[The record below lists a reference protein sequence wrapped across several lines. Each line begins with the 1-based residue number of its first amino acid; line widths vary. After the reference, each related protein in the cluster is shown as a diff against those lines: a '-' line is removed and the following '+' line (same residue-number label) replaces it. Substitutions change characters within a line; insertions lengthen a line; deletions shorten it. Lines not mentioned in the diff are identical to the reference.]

1 MKRLLSLTLA
11 IVMLFGMTMDAA
23 AASPYERQGK
33 ILQDIGVLYGGTDG
47 DLMLDKFLL
56 REDMVVI
63 ISRLYAKESEAASY
77 LSSNKFTDLGPD
89 PRTRFYI
96 PYIMWARDQ
105 GLIQGMTTSIFG
117 LSQTVTTQQFQTV
130 LLRALGYTEEAK
142 DWYNVPTFSTQ
153 IGLMNGLNFKP
164 DAKLTRGQ
172 VAAMLVNAL
181 SLIPKGE
188 TSPLA
193 VKLRVVSA
201 PETDDATDT
210 TATEPEDKTILP
222 TLQGSFGYINTIML
236 TFNKEMNESLITNK
250 TNFTITQ
257 KEKELPL
264 PEGTTM
270 VLGKDKMTLTIT
282 LPQTIDGV
290 YTIVGLDGS
299 VMSLKAI
306 GLMDTEGNRTDPSI
320 IKVEFD
326 DISAGLGKAVDY
338 DKAYPGKKAALTD
351 IRSVKIRFNVP
362 IAAAKAEDFSI
373 PGREIERV
381 VIDGTNMIMLRLDES
396 DETYIEDGYIEIEKE
411 NSIMTAL
418 GSPVEG
424 MKLPILDL
432 VPPELVSEEADIR
445 RGYIEISFSEPL
457 EKDGASLYRR
467 DLEIIR
473 LSDDVVLGKDE
484 YSTTLKSTDPSTIQ
498 ITLKTDARTS
508 YYSIKIADE
517 PQYIRDLEG
526 NLVLSTEA
534 IETDDDI

>member
-11 IVMLFGMTMDAA
+11 IIMLFGMTMDAA
-23 AASPYERQGK
+23 AASPYTKEGEFLK
-33 ILQDIGVLYGGTDG
+33 DIGVLKGGTDG
-47 DLMLDKFLL
+47 DLMLESNLT
-56 REDMVVI
+56 REQMVVL
-63 ISRLYAKESEAASY
+63 ISRLYGKESEAEGY
-77 LSSNKFTDLGPD
+77 LSTNTFTDLRPENKY
-89 PRTRFYI
+89 YI
-96 PYIMWARDQ
+96 PFIIWAKDQ
-105 GLIQGMTTSIFG
+105 GLIQGMTASAFG
-117 LSQTVTTQQFQTV
+117 IGQTVTTQQFQTV

-142 DWYNVPTFSTQ
+142 DWYNVPAFSVE
-153 IGLMNGLNFKP
+153 IGLMKGLNFNS
-164 DAKLTRGQ
+164 DAKLNRGQ

-201 PETDDATDT
+201 PETEDTTDT
-210 TATEPEDKTILP
+210 TATEPEDKIILP
-222 TLQGSFGYINTIML
+222 SLQGSFGYINTIML

-250 TNFTITQ
+250 TNYTITQ
-257 KEKELPL
+257 KGKELPL
-264 PEGTTM
+264 PGGTTL

-290 YTIVGLDGS
+290 YTIVGLDDS
-299 VMSLKAI
+299 VMALKAI

-338 DKAYPGKKAALTD
+338 DKAYPGKKSALTD
-351 IRSVKIRFNVP
+351 IRNIKIRFNVP
-362 IAAAKAEDFSI
+362 IAAANTEDFSV
-373 PGREIERV
+373 PGRSVERV
-381 VIDGTNMIMLRLDES
+381 VIDGTNIITLRLDDS
-396 DETYIEDGYIEIEKE
+396 DETFIEDGYIEIAKD
-411 NSIMTAL
+411 NKIMTAL

-424 MKLPILDL
+424 MKLQLIDM
-432 VPPELVSEEADIR
+432 VPPALISDEADVR
-445 RGYIEISFSEPL
+445 RGYIEINFSEPL
-457 EKDGASLYRR
+457 EKDGAGLYRR
-467 DLEIIR
+467 DLVITR

-484 YSTTLKSTDPSTIQ
+484 YSTTLKSTDPSTMQ
-498 ITLKTDARTS
+498 ISLKTDARTS

-526 NLVLSTEA
+526 NLVLSSEA

>member
-11 IVMLFGMTMDAA
+11 IIMLFGMTMDAA
-23 AASPYERQGK
+23 AASPYTKEGEFLK
-33 ILQDIGVLYGGTDG
+33 DIGVLKGGTDG
-47 DLMLDKFLL
+47 DLMLESNLT
-56 REDMVVI
+56 REQMVVL
-63 ISRLYAKESEAASY
+63 ISRLYGKESEAEGY
-77 LSSNKFTDLGPD
+77 LSTNTFTDLRPENKY
-89 PRTRFYI
+89 YI
-96 PYIMWARDQ
+96 PFIIWAKDQ
-105 GLIQGMTTSIFG
+105 GLIQGMTASTFG
-117 LSQTVTTQQFQTV
+117 IGQTVTTQQFQTV

-142 DWYNVPTFSTQ
+142 DWYNVPAFSVE
-153 IGLMNGLNFKP
+153 IGLMKGLNFNS
-164 DAKLTRGQ
+164 DAKLNRGQ

-201 PETDDATDT
+201 PETEDTTDT
-210 TATEPEDKTILP
+210 TATEPEDKIILP
-222 TLQGSFGYINTIML
+222 SLQGSFGYINTIML

-250 TNFTITQ
+250 TNYTITQ
-257 KEKELPL
+257 KGKELPL
-264 PEGTTM
+264 PEGTTL

-290 YTIVGLDGS
+290 YTIVGLDDS
-299 VMSLKAI
+299 VMALKAI

-351 IRSVKIRFNVP
+351 IRNIKIRFNVP
-362 IAAAKAEDFSI
+362 IAAANTEDFSV
-373 PGREIERV
+373 PGRSVERV
-381 VIDGTNMIMLRLDES
+381 VIDGTNIITLRLDDS
-396 DETYIEDGYIEIEKE
+396 DETFIEDGYIEIAKD
-411 NSIMTAL
+411 NKIMTAL

-424 MKLPILDL
+424 MKLQLIDM
-432 VPPELVSEEADIR
+432 VPPALISDEADVR
-445 RGYIEISFSEPL
+445 RGYIEINFSEPL
-457 EKDGASLYRR
+457 EKDGAGLYRR
-467 DLEIIR
+467 DLVITR

-484 YSTTLKSTDPSTIQ
+484 YSTTLKSTDPSTMQ
-498 ITLKTDARTS
+498 ITIKTDARTS

-526 NLVLSTEA
+526 NLVLSAEA
-534 IETDDDI
+534 IKTDDDI

>member
-11 IVMLFGMTMDAA
+11 IIMLFGMTMDAA
-23 AASPYERQGK
+23 AASPYTKEGEFLK
-33 ILQDIGVLYGGTDG
+33 DIGVLKGGTDG
-47 DLMLDKFLL
+47 DLMLESNLT
-56 REDMVVI
+56 REQMVVL
-63 ISRLYAKESEAASY
+63 ISRLYGKESEAEGY
-77 LSSNKFTDLGPD
+77 LSTNTFTDLRPENKY
-89 PRTRFYI
+89 YI
-96 PYIMWARDQ
+96 PFIIWAKDQ
-105 GLIQGMTTSIFG
+105 GLIQGMTASAFG
-117 LSQTVTTQQFQTV
+117 IGQTVTTQQFQTV

-142 DWYNVPTFSTQ
+142 DWYNVPAFSVE
-153 IGLMNGLNFKP
+153 IGLMKGLNFNS
-164 DAKLTRGQ
+164 DAKLNRGQ

-201 PETDDATDT
+201 PETEDTTDT
-210 TATEPEDKTILP
+210 TATEPEDKIILP
-222 TLQGSFGYINTIML
+222 SLQGSFGYINTIML

-250 TNFTITQ
+250 TNYTITQ
-257 KEKELPL
+257 KGKELPL
-264 PEGTTM
+264 PEGTTL

-290 YTIVGLDGS
+290 YTIVGLDDS
-299 VMSLKAI
+299 VMALKAI

-351 IRSVKIRFNVP
+351 IRNIKIRFNVP
-362 IAAAKAEDFSI
+362 IAAANTEDFSV
-373 PGREIERV
+373 PGRSVERV
-381 VIDGTNMIMLRLDES
+381 VIDGTNIITLRLDDS
-396 DETYIEDGYIEIEKE
+396 DETFIEDGYIEIAKD
-411 NSIMTAL
+411 NKIMTAL

-424 MKLPILDL
+424 MKLQLIDM
-432 VPPELVSEEADIR
+432 VPPALISDEADVR
-445 RGYIEISFSEPL
+445 RGYIEINFSEPL
-457 EKDGASLYRR
+457 EKDGAGLYRR
-467 DLEIIR
+467 DLVITR

-484 YSTTLKSTDPSTIQ
+484 YSTTLKSTDPSTMQ
-498 ITLKTDARTS
+498 ITIKTDARTS

-526 NLVLSTEA
+526 NLVLSAEA
-534 IETDDDI
+534 IKTDDDI

>member
-11 IVMLFGMTMDAA
+11 IIMLFGMTMDAA
-23 AASPYERQGK
+23 AASPYTKEGEFLK
-33 ILQDIGVLYGGTDG
+33 DIGVLKGGTDG
-47 DLMLDKFLL
+47 DLMLESNLT
-56 REDMVVI
+56 REQMVVL
-63 ISRLYAKESEAASY
+63 ISRLYGKESEAEGY
-77 LSSNKFTDLGPD
+77 LSTNTFTDLKPENKY
-89 PRTRFYI
+89 YI
-96 PYIMWARDQ
+96 PFIIWAKDQ
-105 GLIQGMTTSIFG
+105 GLIQGMTASTFG
-117 LSQTVTTQQFQTV
+117 IGQTVTTQQFQTV

-142 DWYNVPTFSTQ
+142 DWYNVPAFSVE
-153 IGLMNGLNFKP
+153 IGLMKGLSFNSN
-164 DAKLTRGQ
+164 AKLNRGQ

-188 TSPLA
+188 ISPLA

-201 PETDDATDT
+201 PETEDTTDT

-222 TLQGSFGYINTIML
+222 KLQGSFGYINTIML
-236 TFNKEMNESLITNK
+236 TFNKEMNESIVTNK
-250 TNFTITQ
+250 TNYTITQ
-257 KEKELPL
+257 KGKELPL
-264 PEGTTM
+264 PEGTTL

-282 LPQTIDGV
+282 LPQTIDGI
-290 YTIVGLDGS
+290 YTIVGLDDS
-299 VMSLKAI
+299 VMALKAI

-351 IRSVKIRFNVP
+351 TRNIKIKFNVP
-362 IAAAKAEDFSI
+362 IAAANTEDLI
-373 PGREIERV
+373 VPGRSVERV
-381 VIDGTNMIMLRLDES
+381 IIDGTNVITLRLDDS
-396 DETYIEDGYIEIEKE
+396 DETFIEDGYIEIVNDNK
-411 NSIMTAL
+411 IMTAL

-424 MKLPILDL
+424 IKLQLIDM
-432 VPPELVSEEADIR
+432 VPPELMSDEADVR
-445 RGYIEISFSEPL
+445 RGYIEIAFSEPL

-467 DLEIIR
+467 DLVITR

-517 PQYIRDLEG
+517 PKYIRDLEG
-526 NLVLSTEA
+526 NLVLSSEA

>member
-11 IVMLFGMTMDAA
+11 IIMLFGMTMDAT
-23 AASPYERQGK
+23 AASPYTKEGEFLK
-33 ILQDIGVLYGGTDG
+33 DIGVLKGGTDG
-47 DLMLDKFLL
+47 DLMLESNLT
-56 REDMVVI
+56 REQMVVL
-63 ISRLYAKESEAASY
+63 ISRLYGKESEAEGY
-77 LSSNKFTDLGPD
+77 LSTNTFTDLKPENKY
-89 PRTRFYI
+89 YI
-96 PYIMWARDQ
+96 PFIIWAKDQ
-105 GLIQGMTTSIFG
+105 GLIQGMTASAFG
-117 LSQTVTTQQFQTV
+117 IGQTVTTQQFQTV

-142 DWYNVPTFSTQ
+142 DWYNVPAFSVE
-153 IGLMNGLNFKP
+153 IGLMKGLNFNS
-164 DAKLTRGQ
+164 DAKLNRGQ

-201 PETDDATDT
+201 PETEDTTDT
-210 TATEPEDKTILP
+210 TATEPEDKIILP
-222 TLQGSFGYINTIML
+222 SLQGSFGYINTIML

-250 TNFTITQ
+250 TNYTITQ
-257 KEKELPL
+257 KGKELPL
-264 PEGTTM
+264 PEGTTLM
-270 VLGKDKMTLTIT
+270 LGKDKMTLTIT

-290 YTIVGLDGS
+290 YTIVGLDDS
-299 VMSLKAI
+299 VMALKAI

-351 IRSVKIRFNVP
+351 IRNIKIRFNVP
-362 IAAAKAEDFSI
+362 IAAANTEDFSV
-373 PGREIERV
+373 PGRNVERV
-381 VIDGTNMIMLRLDES
+381 VIDGTNIITLRLDDS
-396 DETYIEDGYIEIEKE
+396 DETFIEDGYIEIAKD
-411 NSIMTAL
+411 NKIMTAL

-424 MKLPILDL
+424 MKLQLIDM
-432 VPPELVSEEADIR
+432 VPPALISDEADVR
-445 RGYIEISFSEPL
+445 RGYIEINFSEPL
-457 EKDGASLYRR
+457 EKDGAGLYRR
-467 DLEIIR
+467 DLVITR

-484 YSTTLKSTDPSTIQ
+484 YSTALKSTDPSTMQ
-498 ITLKTDARTS
+498 ISLKTDARAS

-526 NLVLSTEA
+526 NLVLSSEA